1 MEHIS
6 GAELKTISGQCQG
19 TNGGLSPGLPD
30 HLAVGLAESS
40 IGGGDDLQSADQVP
54 VHFIFSGT
62 HRIQNHRWAQGLWW
76 ESGRKSRMEMG
87 RYQINVSFSIFHRYT
102 PFTY

>member
-40 IGGGDDLQSADQVP
+40 IGGGMICNLLTKFL
-54 VHFIFSGT
+54 FI
-62 HRIQNHRWAQGLWW
+62 
-76 ESGRKSRMEMG
+76 
-87 RYQINVSFSIFHRYT
+87 SFSVARTGSKITGGHRGCGGRVVGKAEWRWEDT
-102 PFTY
+102 K